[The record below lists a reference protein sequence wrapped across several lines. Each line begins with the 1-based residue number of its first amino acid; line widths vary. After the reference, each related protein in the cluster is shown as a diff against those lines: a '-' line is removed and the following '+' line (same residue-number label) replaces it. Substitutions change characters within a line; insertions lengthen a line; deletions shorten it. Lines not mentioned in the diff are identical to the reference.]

1 MEKAKKKV
9 EEKELF
15 ELSSARGRV
24 GKAKFHHID
33 SYIDDVLEGTQKQKQ
48 NFLTTDRWW
57 KTAFGRPMSHTTATV
72 SKNADSK
79 KN

>member
-33 SYIDDVLEGTQKQKQ
+33 SYIDDVLEGTQKQK
-48 NFLTTDRWW
+48 
-57 KTAFGRPMSHTTATV
+57 
-72 SKNADSK
+72 
-79 KN
+79 